1 MLDFEKWLKKLEC
14 YNIAFEIKDNYYYIK
29 LAFSDEWDILQPED
43 EYIHVEKSGGLVHY
57 IADMRVVS
65 LNALF
70 ETINKTVEHNML
82 LAKKLLLF
90 KMKVKELEKLFSEE
104 DFVKLE
110 KIQFTFGN
118 KKGRKK
124 KEGEKLIAKKKDVK
138 IEEENNKEEK
148 S

>member
-104 DFVKLE
+104 DFEKLE

-118 KKGRKK
+118 KRGRKK
-124 KEGEKLIAKKKDVK
+124 KEGEKLIAEKKDVK
-138 IEEENNKEEK
+138 TEEENNKEEK